1 MLLKRQL
8 ADAPTLDLTFAV
20 NQLLSDKI
28 KRSLI
33 LLCKLLSLRSLSKN
47 QEKDEETGKTISIV
61 SLLYHALIGVSSNQG
76 VNSL

>member
-8 ADAPTLDLTFAV
+8 ADDPTLDLTFAV
-20 NQLLSDKI
+20 NQLFSDKI
-28 KRSLI
+28 KTSLI
-33 LLCKLLSLRSLSKN
+33 LLCKLLSLRCLSKN
-47 QEKDEETGKTISIV
+47 QEKDEETGKTIV